1 MTITGRT
8 LFVDTNVLVSTTD
21 RGRRHHE
28 RALRLFAEVA
38 RHGGHLAW
46 SGQVVREYLVVAT
59 RPVAV
64 NGLGLSPE
72 RALEN
77 VDRFSAHLRLL
88 EENTS
93 TVATLQLLVAR
104 HSLAG
109 RRIHDAGLVAT
120 MLAHQLTICV
130 SDDATDFQAFDE
142 IQVVDS
148 GLGS

>member
-1 MTITGRT
+1 MTITGKT
-8 LFVDTNVLVSTTD
+8 LFVDTNVLVSATD
-21 RGRRHHE
+21 RGRRHHQ

-59 RPVAV
+59 RPLEV

-72 RALEN
+72 KALAN
-77 VDRFSAHLRLL
+77 VERFSPHLRLL
-88 EENTS
+88 EEGPN
-93 TVATLQLLVAR
+93 TVAMLQLLVAR
-104 HSLAG
+104 HSLMG
-109 RRIHDAGLVAT
+109 RRIHDAGLVAA
-120 MLAHQLTICV
+120 MVAHQLSLCV
-130 SDDATDFQAFDE
+130 SDDATDFRAFRE